1 MRVPPRPSST
11 HTAAA
16 GVQQPALLGEERRD
30 LLEQLPAARRLL
42 PRLIGGGLGQVE
54 REAVHHPPG
63 GVVELDRR
71 GQAAG
76 RQRGLRPDVEGRVD
90 GDRAA
95 GRRHRR
101 GDEIR
106 HALHAIDL
114 HERLAQVELEVA
126 PLVDD
131 LRRPV
136 RLRWSPADRA
146 RPVRPAPG
154 RAPATAAASAAKRTS
169 SRAGCVPRRSTAR
182 AQSAAAAIASST
194 ASAAAIGPT
203 VAPDGCQITAPAT
216 RPGDERHQAPA
227 PAARAAPDRPE
238 QRRRGD
244 DHQHG
249 AGRRRVQHHRAHGR
263 RQPAGRQRRQRKVVG
278 LERRH
283 RQRVRDQHVVVR
295 DRGADA
301 HADQRVQR
309 VAPRRA
315 APAPLRPARRASRQR
330 ATVVHASQ
338 TSAAASSVVARK
350 RISSCSRQPRRV
362 EAPVDADPGGD
373 QRHRGQRGHR
383 QIRGQRA
390 RQSPASRRAGRS
402 RASGRWPPAAHSSAA
417 TRPHQRARASSISA
431 GATRAVP
438 RIVPSGRD
446 ELDRRGIGRHAGAR
460 PEHHRRQR
468 RVDFHR
474 RHRLARAGR
483 GRQRG
488 FGDDHADAAAG
499 RRRSRRSARAGPAAG
514 RAASAR
520 GTSPSHRP
528 GVTPAATPDAPP
540 TPAARRRRRRW

>member
-42 PRLIGGGLGQVE
+42 PRLVGGGLGQVE

-76 RQRGLRPDVEGRVD
+76 RQRGLRPHVEGRVD

-114 HERLAQVELEVA
+114 HERLAQVELEIA

-131 LRRPV
+131 LRGQFAFDGRLPIAGGQSGQRRVERQRRQRQRGEEDQQPRRLRAAAQHGPRPV
-136 RLRWSPADRA
+136 GRRGHRQQHGECRRDRSGGRA
-146 RPVRPAPG
+146 RRMPDH
-154 RAPATAAASAAKRTS
+154 
-169 SRAGCVPRRSTAR
+169 RAG
-182 AQSAAAAIASST
+182 
-194 ASAAAIGPT
+194 
-203 VAPDGCQITAPAT
+203 DG
-216 RPGDERHQAPA
+216 PGDERHQAPA
-227 PAARAAPDRPE
+227 PPARAAPDRPE

-263 RQPAGRQRRQRKVVG
+263 RQPAGGQRRQREMVA

-283 RQRVRDQHVVVR
+283 RQGVRDQHVVVR

-309 VAPRRA
+309 VAPRRGAGAA
-315 APAPLRPARRASRQR
+315 APGPPGEPPAAPRWSTPARPAPPP
-330 ATVVHASQ
+330 
-338 TSAAASSVVARK
+338 AASSPGSGSRRAPPAAPSRG
-350 RISSCSRQPRRV
+350 SSPRRPRRRS
-362 EAPVDADPGGD
+362 APRRPAWSPPDTWSACATV
-373 QRHRGQRGHR
+373 
-383 QIRGQRA
+383 
-390 RQSPASRRAGRS
+390 PASRRAGRS
-402 RASGRWPPAAHSSAA
+402 TSVRPMAAISHSSAA

-438 RIVPSGRD
+438 RIVPSGAASSTA
-446 ELDRRGIGRHAGAR
+446 AGSDDA
-460 PEHHRRQR
+460 PALGPSSTGASG
-468 RVDFHR
+468 VCTSTADD
-474 RHRLARAGR
+474 RLARAGR
-483 GRQRG
+483 GRQGR
-488 FGDDHADAAAG
+488 FGDDHAGAAAG
-499 RRRSRRSARAGPAAG
+499 RRRIRQSARAGPGAS

-520 GTSPSHRP
+520 GTSPSRRP
-528 GVTPAATPDAPP
+528 GATPAASPDGPP